1 MGPGENTMHFSKPQ
15 DSDVD
20 PELLQLFRASKIC
33 VVVPCHNEE
42 RNLPVVIR
50 TLPDYIHSIVVI
62 DDVST
67 DNTIAVA
74 EAERANDPRVVI
86 VRHAENQG
94 VGGAIASGY
103 EWARDNGM
111 DAAVVMAGDAQM
123 DPSELPILLAPCLRD
138 GVNYVKGNRLI
149 YQQARHIIPGIRFF
163 GNSALSL
170 FTKFASGYW
179 HISDSQCGY
188 TVVDKKVLK
197 NIDWQKMYKR
207 YGQPNDLLVSLNI
220 QNFTVKDVAV
230 RPVYGVGEVS
240 GIKIKRVIFTISRV
254 LVKRGFE
261 RLFLKYIVYDFHP
274 LMFFV
279 LFSAL
284 TALLAIIFFI
294 NVIVKWIAMGEAP
307 VLSTLSFLFTVGF
320 SLNSLFFAMWMDME
334 ANKPLRR

>member
-1 MGPGENTMHFSKPQ
+1 MHFSKP
-15 DSDVD
+15 DETDVD
-20 PELLQLFRASKIC
+20 SELLAIFRSSKIC
-33 VVVPCHNEE
+33 IVVPAHNEE
-42 RNLPVVIR
+42 RNLPIVIR
-50 TLPDYIHSIVVI
+50 TIPDYVDSIVVV

-67 DNTIAVA
+67 DKTSTVA
-74 EAERANDPRVVI
+74 ENERELDPRVVLLQHE
-86 VRHAENQG
+86 VNQG
-94 VGGAIASGY
+94 VGGAIATGY
-103 EWARDNGM
+103 EWARDNDM

-188 TVVDKKVLK
+188 TVVDRKVLK
-197 NIDWQKMYKR
+197 LIDWSKMYRR

-220 QNFTVKDVAV
+220 QNFTVKDVPV

-254 LVKRGFE
+254 LIRRGFE
-261 RLFLKYIVYDFHP
+261 RLFLKYVVYDFNP
-274 LMFFV
+274 LVFFV
-279 LFSAL
+279 VFSFV
-284 TALLAIIFFI
+284 TALMAFVFFV
-294 NVIVKWIAMGEAP
+294 NVIAQWVATGEAP
-307 VLSTLSFLFTVGF
+307 ILSTLSFLFTVSF
-320 SLNSLFFAMWMDME
+320 SLNSIFFAMWMDME